1 MSAGLRGRESEIRS
15 EEESENRRLVESCEG
30 MRREKGVGRLD
41 GWMEVGDEWEEWRR
55 GKSEDRL
62 MIKFWRKKRDELK
75 GMEIVWKVGGWRIF
89 KKEETMGFDCVEDRE
104 RYK

>member
-41 GWMEVGDEWEEWRR
+41 GWMEVGDEWEE
-55 GKSEDRL
+55 SEDRL

-75 GMEIVWKVGGWRIF
+75 GMEIVWKVENF
-89 KKEETMGFDCVEDRE
+89 
-104 RYK
+104 

>member
-1 MSAGLRGRESEIRS
+1 MGEKARFAARRNLRIVGSLKVARE
-15 EEESENRRLVESCEG
+15 CDG
-30 MRREKGVGRLD
+30 KKGLD

-75 GMEIVWKVGGWRIF
+75 GMEIVWKVEGWRIF
-89 KKEETMGFDCVEDRE
+89 KKEETMRFDCVEDRE

>member
-41 GWMEVGDEWEEWRR
+41 GWMDGWKWEMSGRNGGEENPR
-55 GKSEDRL
+55 
-62 MIKFWRKKRDELK
+62 
-75 GMEIVWKVGGWRIF
+75 IV
-89 KKEETMGFDCVEDRE
+89 
-104 RYK
+104 

>member
-75 GMEIVWKVGGWRIF
+75 GIEIVWKVENF
-89 KKEETMGFDCVEDRE
+89 
-104 RYK
+104 